1 MDSGEQ
7 ILRYY
12 LKVFSI
18 FIILFIS
25 IFFYSA
31 FILKKNNLVNSN
43 VIEIEEGDNLDRVLK
58 NFKQLNNNDKF
69 FFKLYYKINSI
80 LLAKYIHYG
89 KFYVTN
95 EISFYDFF
103 NIITRPSN
111 ILNSITVIDGWSKND
126 LNQELSKYFNNYEII
141 EYEDI
146 LADTYFF
153 NNNDFESFKLKLEN
167 FKKSFFEN
175 IKYNNFFDNYSYND
189 LMIIGS
195 LIEKEGL
202 DYEDKRN
209 ISSVILNRLKIGMK
223 LQIDATV
230 LFAVTDGKYNLK
242 RKLLLKDLKIDNPYN
257 TYKYPGLPPKPIS
270 YVSPQTLKI
279 ILENYQTE
287 FLFYFFNNSLNKHIF
302 SKNFEE
308 HKNKLYEYR
317 SQK

>member
-1 MDSGEQ
+1 M
-7 ILRYY
+7 
-12 LKVFSI
+12 
-18 FIILFIS
+18 
-25 IFFYSA
+25 
-31 FILKKNNLVNSN
+31 
-43 VIEIEEGDNLDRVLK
+43 IEIEEGDNLDKVLK
-58 NFKQLNNNDKF
+58 NLKQINNNDKF

-80 LLAKYIHYG
+80 LLDKYIHYG

-95 EISFYDFF
+95 DISFYDFF
-103 NIITRPSN
+103 NIITKPSN

-126 LNQELSKYFNNYEII
+126 LNKELSKYFNNYEII

-167 FKKSFFEN
+167 FKKNFFEN
-175 IKYNNFFDNYSYND
+175 IKNNNFFDNYTYND

-202 DYEDKRN
+202 DYEDKKN

-230 LFAVTDGKYNLK
+230 LFAVTDGKYNLN
-242 RKLLLKDLKIDNPYN
+242 RKLLLKDLKIDHPYN

-317 SQK
+317 NQK

>member
-1 MDSGEQ
+1 MGEQ
-7 ILRYY
+7 ILHYY

-18 FIILFIS
+18 IIILFFS
-25 IFFYSA
+25 IFFYSV

-43 VIEIEEGDNLDRVLK
+43 VIEIEEGDNLDKVLK
-58 NFKQLNNNDKF
+58 NLKQINNNDKF

-89 KFYVTN
+89 KFNVTN

-103 NIITRPSN
+103 NIITKPSN

-126 LNQELSKYFNNYEII
+126 LNKELSKYFNNYEII

-167 FKKSFFEN
+167 FKKNFFEN
-175 IKYNNFFDNYSYND
+175 IKNNNFFDNYTYND

-202 DYEDKRN
+202 DYEDKKN

-230 LFAVTDGKYNLK
+230 LFAVTDGKYNLN
-242 RKLLLKDLKIDNPYN
+242 RKLLLKDLKIDHPYN

-317 SQK
+317 NQK

>member
-1 MDSGEQ
+1 MGEQ
-7 ILRYY
+7 ILHYY

-18 FIILFIS
+18 IIILFFS
-25 IFFYSA
+25 IFFYSV

-43 VIEIEEGDNLDRVLK
+43 VIEIEEGDNLDKVLK
-58 NFKQLNNNDKF
+58 NLKQINNNDKF

-80 LLAKYIHYG
+80 LLDKYIHYG

-95 EISFYDFF
+95 DISFYDFF
-103 NIITRPSN
+103 NIITKPSN

-126 LNQELSKYFNNYEII
+126 LNKELSKYFNNYEII

-167 FKKSFFEN
+167 FKKNFFEN
-175 IKYNNFFDNYSYND
+175 IKNNNFFDNYTYND

-202 DYEDKRN
+202 DYEDKKN

-230 LFAVTDGKYNLK
+230 LFAVTDGKYNLN
-242 RKLLLKDLKIDNPYN
+242 RKLLLKDLKIDHPYN

-317 SQK
+317 NQK